1 MTEAGRVTLDLGEI
15 EARVSNLRAGG
26 AAVALGSFGVTATSA
41 LYALSPPAAAL
52 PAQPF
57 DQALALAGAV
67 AGTRTMF
74 AAGTVGILS
83 DLVMAVGA
91 LLVALELARRGR
103 SLAVAGWIAILLSI
117 VVFTLV
123 DAIVGYVL
131 GPVAALKDGASA
143 FTAFKR
149 LFDVL
154 FLLGTT
160 AFGTGAMLALT
171 NEMRSAVPIVS
182 KPVALAGA
190 LTGMAGVLAA
200 GACLAGFPLE
210 QAVGISIGLGSA
222 VFVAIGAQIMLKPP

>member
-1 MTEAGRVTLDLGEI
+1 MTEAGPARLDLGET

-26 AAVALGSFGVTATSA
+26 AAVALGSFGVTVTSA

-74 AAGTVGILS
+74 AAGTVGIFS

-117 VVFTLV
+117 VVLV
-123 DAIVGYVL
+123 DAIVGFVL
-131 GPVAALKDGASA
+131 GPVAELKDGAGA

-154 FLLGTT
+154 FLLGTA
-160 AFGTGAMLALT
+160 AFGAGAMLALT

-182 KPVALAGA
+182 KPVAIAGA

-222 VFVAIGAQIMLKPP
+222 VFVAIGAQIMLRPQ

>member
-1 MTEAGRVTLDLGEI
+1 MKPFVLWFHSATKSASGQQELGMTEAGRVTLDLGEI

-26 AAVALGSFGVTATSA
+26 AAVALGSFGVTVTSA

-74 AAGTVGILS
+74 AAGTVGIFS

-117 VVFTLV
+117 VVF
-123 DAIVGYVL
+123 IL
-131 GPVAALKDGASA
+131 GRCDRGLC
-143 FTAFKR
+143 
-149 LFDVL
+149 
-154 FLLGTT
+154 
-160 AFGTGAMLALT
+160 
-171 NEMRSAVPIVS
+171 
-182 KPVALAGA
+182 AGA
-190 LTGMAGVLAA
+190 GCRPERWRGRIHRV
-200 GACLAGFPLE
+200 
-210 QAVGISIGLGSA
+210 QASVRRA
-222 VFVAIGAQIMLKPP
+222 V